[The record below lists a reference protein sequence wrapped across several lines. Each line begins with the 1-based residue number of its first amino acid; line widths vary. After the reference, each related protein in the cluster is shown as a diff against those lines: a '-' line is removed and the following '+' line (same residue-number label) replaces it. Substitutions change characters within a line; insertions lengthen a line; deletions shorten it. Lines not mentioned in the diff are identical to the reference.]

1 MYQCNINKNGKE
13 EKIIIS
19 TNDGVNFNVSCDSQ
33 RMYNFEDLR
42 CHIGISRDEFEYIK
56 EYMEAMNTMIDKF
69 ALVKYLYNIPF
80 DVIFVIRKILIKLL
94 MSDYK
99 YVNN

>member
-56 EYMEAMNTMIDKF
+56 EYMEAMNLRVYM
-69 ALVKYLYNIPF
+69 ASPSLRRAPF
-80 DVIFVIRKILIKLL
+80 FPIRVLAKPAWG
-94 MSDYK
+94 
-99 YVNN
+99 